1 MATSSAVSVGE
12 KTRRLPGDQGV
23 WLFVGADMMMF
34 GLFFTSFVI
43 GRSKNIELYNL
54 SQQALNFNYGGI
66 NTLILL
72 TSSWFVVLAV
82 HAAKM
87 NRPRLVP
94 HLLAAAAVCGLAFCT
109 LKVVE
114 YTEKIS
120 HGISMLTNEFF
131 MYYFIL
137 TGIHFVHV
145 IAGTVILFV
154 FWNKARAGNYGSHN
168 VVGLES
174 AATYWHMVDLLWI
187 VLFPLLYLMR

>member
-1 MATSSAVSVGE
+1 MATTSSAVVN
-12 KTRRLPGDQGV
+12 TRRLPGDPGV
-23 WLFVGADMMMF
+23 WIFVGADLLVF
-34 GLFFTSFVI
+34 GLFFMSFVFE
-43 GRSKNIELYNL
+43 RSKDVELYNL

-82 HAAKM
+82 HALKM
-87 NRPRLVP
+87 GRARQVAP
-94 HLLAAAAVCGLAFCT
+94 LLGLGALCGLAFCV

-120 HGISMLTNEFF
+120 GGISMLTNDFY

-145 IAGTVILFV
+145 IAGTVILFI
-154 FWNKARAGNYGSHN
+154 FWKMARTTAGDGIN
-168 VVGLES
+168 VVHLES

>member
-1 MATSSAVSVGE
+1 MPMSHVLSE
-12 KTRRLPGDQGV
+12 KTRRLPGEAGV
-23 WLFVGADMMMF
+23 WIFVGADMLMF

-43 GRSKNIELYNL
+43 ERSKNVELYNL

-87 NRPRLVP
+87 DKVRHVAY
-94 HLLAAAAVCGLAFCT
+94 LLAAGALCGLAFCV

-120 HGISMLTNEFF
+120 HGISMLTNDFF

-137 TGIHFVHV
+137 TGIHFFHV
-145 IAGTVILFV
+145 IVGTVMLFILCRKALAGTYHS
-154 FWNKARAGNYGSHN
+154 RN
-168 VVGLES
+168 VLWLES
-174 AATYWHMVDLLWI
+174 GATYWHMVDLLWI
-187 VLFPLLYLMR
+187 ILFPLLYLMR